1 MSTNYVSTKDVH
13 DREIKIRLTD
23 TDADLLMATARKLG
37 IPPAVL
43 ARSIVKQAMEAKVST
58 PQLTA

>member
-1 MSTNYVSTKDVH
+1 MSNYVSTRDVH

-23 TDADLLMATARKLG
+23 ADANLLIATARKLG

-43 ARSIVKQAMEAKVST
+43 ARSIVKQAIETKVTTTSNC
-58 PQLTA
+58 A

>member
-1 MSTNYVSTKDVH
+1 MSNYVSTKDVH

-23 TDADLLMATARKLG
+23 TDANLLIATARKLG

-43 ARSIVKQAMEAKVST
+43 ARSIVKQAIDMKV
-58 PQLTA
+58 TANSMCA